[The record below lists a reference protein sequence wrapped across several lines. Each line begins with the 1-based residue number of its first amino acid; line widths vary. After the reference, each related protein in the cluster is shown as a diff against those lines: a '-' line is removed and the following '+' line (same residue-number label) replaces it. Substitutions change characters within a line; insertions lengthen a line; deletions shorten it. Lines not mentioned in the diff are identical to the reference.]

1 MEIHLYHFQINFMER
16 VGTGWNRLEQVGTGL
31 EQVGTGR
38 IDNGTDT
45 PKPISSQILS
55 V

>member
-1 MEIHLYHFQINFMER
+1 MEIHLYHFQINFME
-16 VGTGWNRLEQVGTGL
+16 WVGTGL
-31 EQVGTGR
+31 EQVWNRFGTGR

-45 PKPISSQILS
+45 PKPISSPILS